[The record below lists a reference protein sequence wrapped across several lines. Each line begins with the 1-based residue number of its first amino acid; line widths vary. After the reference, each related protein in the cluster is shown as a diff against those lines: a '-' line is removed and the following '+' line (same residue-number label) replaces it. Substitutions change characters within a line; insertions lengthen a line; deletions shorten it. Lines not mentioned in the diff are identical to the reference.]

1 MRRRS
6 TDQDEAGDARAMP
19 AIGLERDLNTHG
31 VTDQDCLIDLD
42 II

>member
-6 TDQDEAGDARAMP
+6 TDKDEASDPGAMAP
-19 AIGLERDLNTHG
+19 IGLERDLNTHG
-31 VTDQDCLIDLD
+31 VTDQDCPIDLD